1 LILNNFGFFMDKT
14 TPAQLP
20 VATPEVNAAPI
31 TAVLSKKPNWKTWLI
46 VGGVVIVIALF
57 ALLLMRS
64 RSKRL
69 SEELERRTR
78 DEMAEKSKQE
88 VANLQMMQQ
97 QYWSQY
103 PPGLMQQPPPYD
115 NSGQSESPPPNSCS
129 GGSCSPPAQQS
140 QQPVNHVAS
149 PAGAVRELPDEQP
162 PRVAVPAP
170 LPAAAPVVAQQPPPP
185 QVVPQQQAIAVP
197 IPPMPSLIDD
207 PFLTPLDNTDNT
219 VSLEPINRPASPQ
232 QAPLDLQN
240 NFRIDVSP
248 EELLE
253 NPFAPI
259 VKPIPAVSPPSQ
271 TLEAIVVPS
280 DSQDQVLEI

>member
-1 LILNNFGFFMDKT
+1 MDKT

-20 VATPEVNAAPI
+20 VASPEVNAAPI
-31 TAVLSKKPNWKTWLI
+31 TPMLGKKPNWKTWLI

-57 ALLLMRS
+57 ALLLMRN

-88 VANLQMMQQ
+88 IANLQMMQQ
-97 QYWSQY
+97 QYYSQY

-115 NSGQSESPPPNSCS
+115 NSGHSESQPPNSCS
-129 GGSCSPPAQQS
+129 GGSCSPPAPQQS
-140 QQPVNHVAS
+140 QQPVSHVAS

-162 PRVAVPAP
+162 PRIAVPAP
-170 LPAAAPVVAQQPPPP
+170 LPAAAPVVTQQQPQL
-185 QVVPQQQAIAVP
+185 QVVPQQQPIAVP

-219 VSLEPINRPASPQ
+219 VSLEPIINRPSSPQ

-259 VKPIPAVSPPSQ
+259 VKPIPAVSPASL

-280 DSQDQVLEI
+280 DPQDQVLEIQE